1 MQSQESLKMEGE
13 GSREFRMQPPDGGWG
28 NVPVEEWLEVSWLYR
43 RKGVRAKE
51 CGKEYPEK
59 SIVLS

>member
-28 NVPVEEWLEVSWLYR
+28 NVSVEEWLEVSWLYR
-43 RKGVRAKE
+43 RKGGHEPRNV
-51 CGKEYPEK
+51 EK
-59 SIVLS
+59 SIRKKA